1 MLDPFESKFPRH
13 RRLAS
18 VSAAVEA
25 GTAESEAKGG
35 CKSEGWKKKRHIF
48 LLEKNFILMGSLLL
62 AVWLLKPSQCF
73 SCAASEGWREGL
85 VALGPVWSHWGK
97 THRI

>member
-25 GTAESEAKGG
+25 GTAETEAMEGR
-35 CKSEGWKKKRHIF
+35 KSEGWKKKSYFSFRKKLHANGIF
-48 LLEKNFILMGSLLL
+48 ITS
-62 AVWLLKPSQCF
+62 S
-73 SCAASEGWREGL
+73 
-85 VALGPVWSHWGK
+85 VALETKPVLF
-97 THRI
+97 